1 MSETAISIFLLI
13 SGVIL
18 TCRQHFYNPNVF
30 LHCLICAFRKRKGSA
45 GDVSAFSG
53 LCTALGGCVGTGN
66 IIGVTT
72 CIMNGGPG
80 SVFWIWVCAF
90 FSIATKYTE
99 VLLSAKA
106 KDENGKG
113 NPLFYIVKYI
123 GKSGL
128 PLGVIWCVM
137 CFSCSVFSGAAV
149 QANAISEVTAGFFP
163 ENVGYLSLRII
174 CGIILCVITF
184 FVLSG
189 GYKRVTAV
197 SSMLVPPACLLY
209 VCMCICC
216 IVVSGRN
223 IPDVIVH
230 IIKSAFNMKSAAYG
244 GTAFAFFRCMRLGI
258 SLGIFS
264 NEAGM
269 GTSPLA
275 LSGTDTDARSR
286 AGMSMWEVII
296 DTFVICTVTALSVLC
311 CVPDYAVFSSPV
323 DVVVKAFSCFI
334 GERAGRSFLSIC
346 IILFAY
352 TSVLGWSYYGAYCGE
367 LLFGTGRAKTVIIRV
382 LFCLMLIV
390 GCLFQLGV
398 IWDIAA
404 TLNMLLAVPNVFA
417 MLIITK
423 NKSHLR

>member
-18 TCRQHFYNPNVF
+18 TCRQHFYNPKLF
-30 LHCLICAFRKRKGSA
+30 LYCLLFPFRKRKRRKG
-45 GDVSAFSG
+45 GVSAFSG

-72 CIMNGGPG
+72 CIMYGGAG
-80 SVFWIWVCAF
+80 SVFWIWVCSF

-99 VLLSAKA
+99 VYLSSKA
-106 KDENGKG
+106 TDENGKC
-113 NPLFYIVKYI
+113 NPLNYIDKYI
-123 GKSGL
+123 GKKGL
-128 PLGVIWCVM
+128 LLGIIWCVM
-137 CFSCSVFSGAAV
+137 CFLSSMFSGAAV

-163 ENVGYLSLRII
+163 ENVGYIRLRFF
-174 CGIILCVITF
+174 CGIVLCLITYI
-184 FVLSG
+184 VLCG
-189 GYKRVTAV
+189 GYKRVTAA
-197 SSMLVPPACLLY
+197 STMLVPPACILY
-209 VCMCICC
+209 VGMCICC
-216 IVVSGRN
+216 IVISGRN

-244 GTAFAFFRCMRLGI
+244 GAAFAFFRCMRLGV
-258 SLGIFS
+258 SRGIFS

-275 LSGTDTDARSR
+275 LSGTNGDARSR
-286 AGMSMWEVII
+286 AGMSIWEVII
-296 DTFVICTVTALSVLC
+296 DTFVICTVTALVVLC
-311 CVPDYAVFSSPV
+311 CVPNCAVFSSPV
-323 DVVVKAFSCFI
+323 DVVVKAFSCAI
-334 GERAGRSFLSIC
+334 GEKGARAFLSIC

-367 LLFGTGRAKTVIIRV
+367 LLFGKGRVKTVIIRV

-404 TLNMLLAVPNVFA
+404 TLNMVLAVPNVFA

-423 NKSHLR
+423 NKSFLR